1 MPWNY
6 YIHPCVEGGGKGRSP
21 VVVRWQSRG
30 SWLGPAEPPSLLY
43 CTMRSTFLV
52 TYILILWTLII
63 LELFALCVLCLK
75 TCAKGG
81 KMCSVQTVYNLLGR
95 LWGYLNVH
103 SVPSGVDDMQCIV
116 QLWRLVMWKL
126 QILLRQEAMCS
137 VLMCFRRWWGGNVV
151 GHDTS
156 PGPDPAP
163 CIINRRDL
171 IHHQCCVLHKKNRVR
186 AHLCRT

>member
-1 MPWNY
+1 
-6 YIHPCVEGGGKGRSP
+6 
-21 VVVRWQSRG
+21 
-30 SWLGPAEPPSLLY
+30 
-43 CTMRSTFLV
+43 
-52 TYILILWTLII
+52 
-63 LELFALCVLCLK
+63 
-75 TCAKGG
+75 
-81 KMCSVQTVYNLLGR
+81 MCYVQTVYNLLGR

-103 SVPSGVDDMQCIV
+103 SVPSGVDDMQCIMH
-116 QLWRLVMWKL
+116 LWRLVMWKL

-171 IHHQCCVLHKKNRVR
+171 IHHQCCVLHKKTGSVHICAGHRMACTTGEKKASVLVTLGLIQV
-186 AHLCRT
+186 AASTFAPDSPYCQPPSLYIL